1 MGRAERAIGL
11 PSGRAIVGS
20 LLVVI
25 AAAGVLAAHRSASAP
40 PATRVVVVTRDV
52 PAGTVLEAA
61 DLGTV
66 AIDLPAGTTAVD
78 ADDADRV
85 VGSVAR
91 QDLHEM
97 DLLRPSDT
105 GAAAATP
112 EPGAVVVP
120 VQVERTRALDG
131 VVHAGNRVDVLATDP
146 DGNGTRLLA
155 RDVLVVAVD
164 GEDDDG
170 LGADEGVGF
179 RLALAD
185 TDVAATVVDAAVR
198 SQLTVVLP
206 DPDRPTGADRG

>member
-1 MGRAERAIGL
+1 
-11 PSGRAIVGS
+11 
-20 LLVVI
+20 
-25 AAAGVLAAHRSASAP
+25 
-40 PATRVVVVTRDV
+40 
-52 PAGTVLEAA
+52 
-61 DLGTV
+61 
-66 AIDLPAGTTAVD
+66 
-78 ADDADRV
+78 
-85 VGSVAR
+85 
-91 QDLHEM
+91 M

-105 GAAAATP
+105 GAADATP

-131 VVHAGNRVDVLATDP
+131 VVHAGTRVDVLATDT

-164 GEDDDG
+164 DEDDDG